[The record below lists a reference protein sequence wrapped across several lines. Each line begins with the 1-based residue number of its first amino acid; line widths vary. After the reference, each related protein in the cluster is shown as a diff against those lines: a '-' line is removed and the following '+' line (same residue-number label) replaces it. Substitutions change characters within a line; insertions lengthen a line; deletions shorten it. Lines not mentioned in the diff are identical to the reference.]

1 MLTIAHI
8 FYEML
13 HRQKIQFALV
23 FTVIN
28 KQAGGTGS
36 MNMKQTKP
44 SDTMK
49 RITALEMINTFG
61 EMIKDAEVQHFYESL
76 DGLADTQKAGLTK
89 AHLAVKAMQ
98 LGETK
103 DQANE
108 LLQALELLRDA
119 RKGNPR
125 RYRPQPNLLPTH

>member
-1 MLTIAHI
+1 
-8 FYEML
+8 
-13 HRQKIQFALV
+13 
-23 FTVIN
+23 
-28 KQAGGTGS
+28 

-49 RITALEMINTFG
+49 RITALEMIGTFG

-76 DGLADTQKAGLTK
+76 DGLAEIQKAGLTK

-103 DQANE
+103 DQADE
-108 LLQALELLRDA
+108 LFQALELLRDA
-119 RKGNPR
+119 RKSKPS
-125 RYRPQPNLLPTH
+125 RYRSQPNLLPSH